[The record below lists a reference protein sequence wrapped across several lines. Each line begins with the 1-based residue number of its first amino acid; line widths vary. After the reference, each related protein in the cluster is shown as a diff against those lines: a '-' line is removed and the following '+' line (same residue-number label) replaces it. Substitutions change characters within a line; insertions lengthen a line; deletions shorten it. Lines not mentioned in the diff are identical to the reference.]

1 MKPLNNRTLV
11 ELEKRVNDE
20 VMVGDRK
27 FILDSVFREYWNTVQ
42 MASVVESDMESLEAG
57 DIVYVHHFVN
67 APEQR
72 LPINGRFSFLEFNQI
87 YCRVRN
93 DEMKVLANYVLV
105 EPVTYGDTGISKS
118 KHGLLLN
125 TKSPNE
131 RIERVGIASL
141 LSDNALEAGLKEG
154 DKILFDKNC
163 EYEILI
169 DGKLYY
175 RMELRDVITT
185 LDNWETLTL

>member
-1 MKPLNNRTLV
+1 
-11 ELEKRVNDE
+11 
-20 VMVGDRK
+20 
-27 FILDSVFREYWNTVQ
+27 
-42 MASVVESDMESLEAG
+42 MASVVESDMEELEPG

-67 APEQR
+67 APEQK
-72 LPINGRFSFLEFNQI
+72 LPVMGNYSFLEFNQI

-93 DEMKVLANYVLV
+93 NEMNVLANYILV

-131 RIERVGIASL
+131 RIDRVGIVGL
-141 LSDNALEAGLKEG
+141 LSENCKEAGLKVG
-154 DKILFDKNC
+154 DKVLFDKNC

-185 LDNWETLTL
+185 LDDWSRLTL